1 LKVFSFQVQVFW
13 FFQVQVFWV
22 FQIQVFQTLGDFAEV
37 DFVQV
42 WEFSAGLPC
51 PVIG

>member
-1 LKVFSFQVQVFW
+1 MFFSFQVQVFSFFQVQVFW
-13 FFQVQVFWV
+13 FFQVQVF
-22 FQIQVFQTLGDFAEV
+22 QSSEDFAEV

-42 WEFSAGLPC
+42 WEFSAGLPY